1 MIFSSTIFKNLSY
14 LSILQVFLLLAPLI
28 TYPYLIGVLGVELY
42 GLVISAQVA
51 ASYCSIVVDYG
62 FKRTGVRY
70 ISINRNCGEE
80 KSKIVS
86 SILILRFVLWLITL
100 VVYVGVIFAIPVCRN
115 HFLLFLVSYG
125 LTFNELLFPQ
135 YYFIGIEKM
144 KFITLL
150 NLAVRGTFIILIFL
164 FINSEDDYVYVPLF
178 TSLGYCLGGAIS
190 LYIIFVKEELKF
202 ILPLKRVLLYYLKD
216 AFPVF
221 LTDVIAS
228 IKDKLNYIILAAS
241 IGTSEVV
248 IYDLAVKF
256 ANILVLPSNMISIVL
271 LPRMSLKMDKL
282 TFMRWMFIVLGGTIV
297 VVAIFYVLV
306 PYASQLLLGS
316 EKDIDLLPI
325 KLYLIV
331 PIILSGS
338 SFISY
343 NLLLSGG
350 YNKYLLNSMIVTVA
364 SYLVVLAYFA
374 LFDMLNSIYSFV
386 FISII
391 AYFIELVYRSY
402 LAAKI
407 LKKQ

>member
-1 MIFSSTIFKNLSY
+1 MLFSSTIFKNLSY

-28 TYPYLIGVLGVELY
+28 TYPYLIDVLGAKLY
-42 GLVISAQVA
+42 GLVISAQIA
-51 ASYCSIVVDYG
+51 ASYCSILVDYG
-62 FKRTGVRY
+62 FQRTGVRY
-70 ISINRNCGEE
+70 ISINRDCREE

-86 SILILRFVLWLITL
+86 SILILRFALWLVTL
-100 VVYVGVIFAIPVCRN
+100 VVYVGVIFAIPICRN
-115 HFLLFLVSYG
+115 HFLLFLFSYG

-135 YYFIGIEKM
+135 YYFLGIEKM

-150 NLAVRGTFIILIFL
+150 NLAVRGMFILLIFL
-164 FINSEDDYVYVPLF
+164 FIKSQDDYVYVPLF
-178 TSLGYCLGGAIS
+178 TSLGYCLGGVLS
-190 LYIIFVKEELKF
+190 LFIIFVKEKIKF
-202 ILPLKRVLLYYLKD
+202 VVPLKRTLLYYLKD

-221 LTDVIAS
+221 MTNVIGS
-228 IKDKLNYIILAAS
+228 IKDKTNYVILAAS

-256 ANILVLPSNMISIVL
+256 ASILILPSNMISMVL
-271 LPRMSLKMDKL
+271 LPRMALKVNKS
-282 TFMRWMFIVLGGTIV
+282 TFMRWLFLVLGGTV
-297 VVAIFYVLV
+297 LVVAIFYFLV
-306 PYASQLLLGS
+306 PYASQFLLGG
-316 EKDIDLLPI
+316 EKNADLLPI

-350 YNKYLLNSMIVTVA
+350 YNKYLLCSMIVAVS
-364 SYLVVLAYFA
+364 SYLFVMAFFA
-374 LFDMLNSIYSFV
+374 SFNMLNSVYSFV

-391 AYFIELVYRSY
+391 AYFVELVYRSY

-407 LKKQ
+407 FKKQ